1 MTELIANHRV
11 NDLLIHMGRSLLQY
25 VGESW
30 PWTGADEADEREVVE
45 RLVQEQRQS
54 ISRLVD
60 MLSRRGHVVDY
71 GSYPTEY
78 TSLNFVALDYLLDR
92 LYAEQ
97 QVLAEE
103 TDRMADMAL
112 AQVDPEATKL
122 LAGVRDEAARHLKE
136 LEQLVKSR
144 KSRQPS

>member
-1 MTELIANHRV
+1 MTDLIANYRV
-11 NDLLIHMGRSLLQY
+11 NDLLIKLGRSLLQY

-30 PWTGADEADEREVVE
+30 PWTGAGEAGEKEVVD
-45 RLVQEQRQS
+45 RLVAEQRQS
-54 ISRLVD
+54 VARLVE
-60 MLSRRGHVVDY
+60 LLNRRGHVVNY
-71 GSYPTEY
+71 GTYPTEY
-78 TSLNFVALDYLLDR
+78 TSLHFVALDYLLDR

-103 TDRMADMAL
+103 TDRVADIAL

-122 LAGVRDEAARHLKE
+122 LAEIRDQAARHLQE
-136 LEQLVKSR
+136 LEQLVKAR